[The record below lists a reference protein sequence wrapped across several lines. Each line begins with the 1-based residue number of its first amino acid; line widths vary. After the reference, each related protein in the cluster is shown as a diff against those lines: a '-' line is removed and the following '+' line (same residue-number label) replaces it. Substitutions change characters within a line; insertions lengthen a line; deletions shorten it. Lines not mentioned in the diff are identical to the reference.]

1 MDRKNGES
9 TERALKDA
17 AKKLLLSCNDWT
29 EVTARAI
36 TKEAGVNLAMINYC
50 FGSKEALFFEVFRE
64 LEEEV
69 KTCKPELVEILQ
81 SDMSPKEKLVECYFH
96 MMKLMMEYYGMS
108 QAVVKFIVMNKRL
121 EMDDGT
127 TALVR
132 EHFKGSKSE
141 GECMLIAYEI
151 ARIHE
156 LLALRY
162 NEIKETCGI
171 DLMDDS
177 VIRKTISENMD
188 KYLPVQ

>member
-151 ARIHE
+151 ASIHE